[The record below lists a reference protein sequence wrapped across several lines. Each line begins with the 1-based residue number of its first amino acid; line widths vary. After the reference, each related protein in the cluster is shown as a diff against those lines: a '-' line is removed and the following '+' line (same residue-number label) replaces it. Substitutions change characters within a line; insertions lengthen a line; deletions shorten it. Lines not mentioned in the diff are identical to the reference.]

1 METTA
6 MPTGIRPIERPQG
19 PQTSGIQRRGTPAS
33 SPFAPR
39 TDVSLQNSVADV
51 ANLLSKIASTKEDA
65 MEKISPQIQKLID
78 SIMKQS
84 FSLESTLA
92 EGLGTTLESQR
103 FAMDQMFTLG
113 RMLHQMGTLVE
124 QGKPAALSDELQTLF
139 AGFKEMMAT
148 EEGKE
153 LAPTMLHKLAFDV
166 LDGKQ
171 AEDLPEMMQFLL
183 AQQGASMPAAMA
195 AQPESD
201 AFAFMK
207 QLMDYFMPRPN
218 AEETPSTPG
227 RGAQQGAP
235 QLSEETANTPEA
247 QTTQERPAGE
257 PGAAREMPG
266 AWKGMAA
273 EGDEAAARNGEAAP
287 KGGETVAKDGGAAPK
302 GSEAATKEGEA
313 ASKGGEAAE
322 KEGEA
327 ASKGAENAAKG
338 TETAQKGSETTA
350 RAAQEGQKNA
360 VRDGAVPEQN
370 AQTGEAKEGAAQ
382 QKPQGT
388 QNQNVAEQTTQQQAQ
403 QAGRGQSSQA
413 ESTTTRRGG
422 ESNAS
427 IYAWE
432 NEAEETQAE
441 KTPPDG
447 IKPQDPFAELMRK
460 GLERMRGR
468 LQQQG
473 TQPQQNEQGEM
484 QQQTSILGKM
494 PQSPAMQN
502 TPRMME
508 AMRQLAS
515 MVMENAQL
523 TQEDE
528 QLLLNFVNKDQAMLS
543 ERDAKELQALL
554 QLCEK
559 NVPASVLQS
568 AQQKGLE
575 DMPRLWAFMQLCD
588 LAMVKERD
596 GKSLK
601 RAGKSLSDF
610 ASMMKNSL
618 LPENGRTPEGHRSM
632 SFMTPLY
639 MSDEMQKPYPAYI
652 HVYDEEQK
660 DENGGPSK
668 KETWIRVCLL
678 TENIG
683 AVDVSFR
690 MYEET
695 NLDVRIYFSERE
707 NLEEFR
713 DYMDEFRASFDDK
726 PLTLMSVK
734 VGVAGVK
741 T

>member
-19 PQTSGIQRRGTPAS
+19 PQTTGVQRRGTPSA

-39 TDVSLQNSVADV
+39 TDVSLQNSVSDV
-51 ANLLSKIASTKEDA
+51 ANLLSKIASTKEEA
-65 MEKISPQIQKLID
+65 MDKISPQLQKLID
-78 SIMKQS
+78 SIMQQS

-103 FAMDQMFTLG
+103 FAMDQMFTLA
-113 RMLHQMGTLVE
+113 RMLHQMGSLAE
-124 QGKPAALSDELQTLF
+124 QGKPAALSDELQAVF
-139 AGFKEMMAT
+139 AGVKEMMMAG
-148 EEGKE
+148 EGKDM
-153 LAPTMLHKLAFDV
+153 APTMLHKLAFDI

-171 AEDLPEMMQFLL
+171 ADELPEMMQFLL
-183 AQQGASMPAAMA
+183 AHQQGASMPAVE
-195 AQPESD
+195 QPESD
-201 AFAFMK
+201 AFNFMK
-207 QLMDYFMPRPN
+207 QLMDYFMPRPD
-218 AEETPSTPG
+218 ARKT
-227 RGAQQGAP
+227 AQTQEQGTRQGEQP
-235 QLSEETANTPEA
+235 QMSEEAAAHSEA
-247 QTTQERPAGE
+247 EMTQGRLTTE
-257 PGAAREMPG
+257 PGTARDMPG
-266 AWKGMAA
+266 IWKGMAA
-273 EGDEAAARNGEAAP
+273 EGDEAATKNG
-287 KGGETVAKDGGAAPK
+287 
-302 GSEAATKEGEA
+302 
-313 ASKGGEAAE
+313 
-322 KEGEA
+322 
-327 ASKGAENAAKG
+327 
-338 TETAQKGSETTA
+338 ETAQKGEEAAAKSGDNTA
-350 RAAQEGQKNA
+350 KAAQEGTA
-360 VRDGAVPEQN
+360 PEQN

-388 QNQNVAEQTTQQQAQ
+388 LNQNAAEQTKEQQSAQQTQQA
-403 QAGRGQSSQA
+403 ARGQSAQT
-413 ESTTTRRGG
+413 ESTATRRGG

-441 KTPPDG
+441 TSLPDG

-468 LQQQG
+468 LQQQ
-473 TQPQQNEQGEM
+473 TAQPQQNEQGEM
-484 QQQTSILGKM
+484 PSPIHVFGKM
-494 PQSPAMQN
+494 QQSPAMQN

-508 AMRQLAS
+508 AMKQLAS

-528 QLLLNFVNKDQAMLS
+528 QLLLNFVNNEREMLS
-543 ERDAKELQALL
+543 EKDARELQALL

-575 DMPRLWAFMQLCD
+575 DLPRLWAFMQLCD
-588 LAMVKERD
+588 LAMIKERD

-639 MSDEMQKPYPAYI
+639 MSEDMQKPYPAYI
-652 HVYDEEQK
+652 HVYDEDKK

-707 NLEEFR
+707 NLDEFR

>member
-6 MPTGIRPIERPQG
+6 MPGVRPIERPQG
-19 PQTSGIQRRGTPAS
+19 PQTSGVQRRGTPAA

-51 ANLLSKIASTKEDA
+51 ANLLSKIASTKEEA
-65 MEKISPQIQKLID
+65 MDKISPQLQKLID
-78 SIMKQS
+78 SIMQQS

-103 FAMDQMFTLG
+103 FAMDQMFTLA
-113 RMLHQMGTLVE
+113 RMLHQMGSLAE
-124 QGKPAALSDELQTLF
+124 QGKPAALSDELQALF
-139 AGFKEMMAT
+139 SGFKEMMKT
-148 EEGKE
+148 EEGKDM
-153 LAPTMLHKLAFDV
+153 APTMLHKLAFEI

-171 AEDLPEMMQFLL
+171 AEELPELMQFLL
-183 AQQGASMPAAMA
+183 AQQQGISMSTVE
-195 AQPESD
+195 QPESD
-201 AFAFMK
+201 AFNFMK
-207 QLMDYFMPRPN
+207 QLMDYFMPHPD
-218 AEETPSTPG
+218 EGGT
-227 RGAQQGAP
+227 AQTQEQEAKQGEQS
-235 QLSEETANTPEA
+235 QLSEEAATHPEA
-247 QTTQERPAGE
+247 ETAQERPMAE
-257 PGAAREMPG
+257 PGMAREMSG
-266 AWKGMAA
+266 IWKGMTT
-273 EGDEAAARNGEAAP
+273 EGEEAAAKNGEAAQ
-287 KGGETVAKDGGAAPK
+287 KDSAA
-302 GSEAATKEGEA
+302 
-313 ASKGGEAAE
+313 
-322 KEGEA
+322 
-327 ASKGAENAAKG
+327 
-338 TETAQKGSETTA
+338 
-350 RAAQEGQKNA
+350 
-360 VRDGAVPEQN
+360 PEQN
-370 AQTGEAKEGAAQ
+370 AQIGEAKEGAAE
-382 QKPQGT
+382 QKPQGALS
-388 QNQNVAEQTTQQQAQ
+388 QNEEEQQTGQA
-403 QAGRGQSSQA
+403 ARGQSAQT
-413 ESTTTRRGG
+413 ESATTRRGG

-432 NEAEETQAE
+432 NEAEETEAATTQ
-441 KTPPDG
+441 PDG
-447 IKPQDPFAELMRK
+447 TKTQDPFAELMRK

-468 LQQQG
+468 LQQQ
-473 TQPQQNEQGEM
+473 TVQSQQNEQGEM
-484 QQQTSILGKM
+484 QQIHVFGKM

-508 AMRQLAS
+508 AMKQLAS

-528 QLLLNFVNKDQAMLS
+528 QLLLNFVNNEQEMLS
-543 ERDAKELQALL
+543 EKDARELQALL
-554 QLCEK
+554 HLCEK

-575 DMPRLWAFMQLCD
+575 DLPRLWAFMQLCD
-588 LAMVKERD
+588 LAMIKERD

-601 RAGKSLSDF
+601 KAGKSLSDF

-639 MSDEMQKPYPAYI
+639 MSEDMQKPYPAYI
-652 HVYDEEQK
+652 HVYDEEKK

-707 NLEEFR
+707 NLEDFR

-734 VGVAGVK
+734 VGVAGAN

>member
-19 PQTSGIQRRGTPAS
+19 PQTTGVQRRGTPSA

-113 RMLHQMGTLVE
+113 RMLHQMGSLVE

-207 QLMDYFMPRPN
+207 QLMDYFMPRPG
-218 AEETPSTPG
+218 ADETVSTQEH
-227 RGAQQGAP
+227 GAQQGAS
-235 QLSEETANTPEA
+235 QMSEETANTSEA
-247 QTTQERPAGE
+247 QTAQGRPAGE
-257 PGAAREMPG
+257 SGTTREMPG
-266 AWKGMAA
+266 AWKGMTA
-273 EGDEAAARNGEAAP
+273 EGDEAPTRNGEAAP

-313 ASKGGEAAE
+313 ASKG
-322 KEGEA
+322 
-327 ASKGAENAAKG
+327 AENAAKG
-338 TETAQKGSETTA
+338 TETAQKGGETTA
-350 RAAQEGQKNA
+350 KAAQEGQKNA

-370 AQTGEAKEGAAQ
+370 SQTGEAKEGAAQ

-388 QNQNVAEQTTQQQAQ
+388 TTQNTAEQTTQQQAQ
-403 QAGRGQSSQA
+403 QTGRGQSSQA
-413 ESTTTRRGG
+413 ESTTMRRGG

-432 NEAEETQAE
+432 NEAEQAQAE

-473 TQPQQNEQGEM
+473 TQPQQAEQGEM
-484 QQQTSILGKM
+484 QQQASILGKM

-508 AMRQLAS
+508 AMKQLAS

-528 QLLLNFVNKDQAMLS
+528 QLLLNFVNNEREMLS
-543 ERDAKELQALL
+543 EKDARELQALL

-588 LAMVKERD
+588 LAMIKERD

-601 RAGKSLSDF
+601 RAGKSISDF

-652 HVYDEEQK
+652 HVYDEDKK

-695 NLDVRIYFSERE
+695 NLDVRIYFSDRE
-707 NLEEFR
+707 NLEDFR

-734 VGVAGVK
+734 VGVAGAK

>member
-19 PQTSGIQRRGTPAS
+19 PQTTGVQRRGTPSA

-39 TDVSLQNSVADV
+39 TDVSLQNSVSDV
-51 ANLLSKIASTKEDA
+51 ANLLSKIASTKEEA
-65 MEKISPQIQKLID
+65 MDKISPQLQKLID
-78 SIMKQS
+78 SIMQQS

-103 FAMDQMFTLG
+103 FAMDQMFTLA
-113 RMLHQMGTLVE
+113 RMLHQMGSLAE
-124 QGKPAALSDELQTLF
+124 QGKPAALSDELQAVF
-139 AGFKEMMAT
+139 AGVKEMMMAG
-148 EEGKE
+148 EGKDM
-153 LAPTMLHKLAFDV
+153 APTMLHKLAFDI

-171 AEDLPEMMQFLL
+171 ADELPEMMQFLL
-183 AQQGASMPAAMA
+183 AHQQGASMPAVE
-195 AQPESD
+195 QPESD
-201 AFAFMK
+201 AFNFMK
-207 QLMDYFMPRPN
+207 QLMDYFMPRPD
-218 AEETPSTPG
+218 ARKT
-227 RGAQQGAP
+227 
-235 QLSEETANTPEA
+235 A
-247 QTTQERPAGE
+247 QTQEQGTRQGE
-257 PGAAREMPG
+257 QSQMSE
-266 AWKGMAA
+266 
-273 EGDEAAARNGEAAP
+273 EAAAH
-287 KGGETVAKDGGAAPK
+287 
-302 GSEAATKEGEA
+302 SEAETTQGRLTTEQNG
-313 ASKGGEAAE
+313 
-322 KEGEA
+322 
-327 ASKGAENAAKG
+327 
-338 TETAQKGSETTA
+338 ETAQKGEEAAAKSGDNTA
-350 RAAQEGQKNA
+350 KAAQEGTA
-360 VRDGAVPEQN
+360 PEQN

-382 QKPQGT
+382 QKPQRT
-388 QNQNVAEQTTQQQAQ
+388 LNQNAAEQTKEQQSAQQTQQA
-403 QAGRGQSSQA
+403 ARGQSAQT
-413 ESTTTRRGG
+413 ESTATRRGG

-441 KTPPDG
+441 TSSPDG

-468 LQQQG
+468 LQQ
-473 TQPQQNEQGEM
+473 TAQPQQNEQGEM
-484 QQQTSILGKM
+484 PSPIHVFGKM
-494 PQSPAMQN
+494 QQSPAMQN

-508 AMRQLAS
+508 AMKQLAS

-528 QLLLNFVNKDQAMLS
+528 QLLLNFVNNEREMLS
-543 ERDAKELQALL
+543 EKDARELQALL

-575 DMPRLWAFMQLCD
+575 DLPRLWAFMQLCD
-588 LAMVKERD
+588 LAMIKERD

-639 MSDEMQKPYPAYI
+639 MSEDMQKPYPAYI
-652 HVYDEEQK
+652 HVYDEDKK

-707 NLEEFR
+707 NLDEFR

-734 VGVAGVK
+734 VGVAGAK

>member
-19 PQTSGIQRRGTPAS
+19 PQTTGVQRRGTPSA

-39 TDVSLQNSVADV
+39 TDVSLQNSVSDV
-51 ANLLSKIASTKEDA
+51 ANLLSKIASTKEEA
-65 MEKISPQIQKLID
+65 MDKISPQLQKLID
-78 SIMKQS
+78 SIMQQS

-103 FAMDQMFTLG
+103 FAMDQMFTLA
-113 RMLHQMGTLVE
+113 RMLHQMGSLAE
-124 QGKPAALSDELQTLF
+124 QGKPAALSDELQAVF
-139 AGFKEMMAT
+139 AGVKEMMMAG
-148 EEGKE
+148 EGKDM
-153 LAPTMLHKLAFDV
+153 APTMLHKLAFDI

-171 AEDLPEMMQFLL
+171 ADELPEMMQFLL
-183 AQQGASMPAAMA
+183 AHQQGASMPAVE
-195 AQPESD
+195 QPESD
-201 AFAFMK
+201 AFNFMK
-207 QLMDYFMPRPN
+207 QLMDYFMPRPD
-218 AEETPSTPG
+218 ARKT
-227 RGAQQGAP
+227 AQTQEQGTR
-235 QLSEETANTPEA
+235 QGEQSQMSEEAAAHSEA
-247 QTTQERPAGE
+247 ETTQGRLTTE
-257 PGAAREMPG
+257 PGTARDMPG
-266 AWKGMAA
+266 IWKGMAA
-273 EGDEAAARNGEAAP
+273 EGDEAATKNG
-287 KGGETVAKDGGAAPK
+287 
-302 GSEAATKEGEA
+302 
-313 ASKGGEAAE
+313 
-322 KEGEA
+322 
-327 ASKGAENAAKG
+327 
-338 TETAQKGSETTA
+338 ETAQKGEEAAAKSGDNTA
-350 RAAQEGQKNA
+350 KAAQEGTA
-360 VRDGAVPEQN
+360 PEQN

-382 QKPQGT
+382 QKPQRT
-388 QNQNVAEQTTQQQAQ
+388 LNQNAAEQTKEQQSAQQTQQA
-403 QAGRGQSSQA
+403 ARGQSAQT
-413 ESTTTRRGG
+413 ESTATRRGG

-441 KTPPDG
+441 TSSPDG

-468 LQQQG
+468 LQQ
-473 TQPQQNEQGEM
+473 TAQPQQNEQGERP
-484 QQQTSILGKM
+484 SPIHVFGKM
-494 PQSPAMQN
+494 QQSPAMQN

-508 AMRQLAS
+508 AMKQLAS

-528 QLLLNFVNKDQAMLS
+528 QLLLNFVNNEREMLS
-543 ERDAKELQALL
+543 EKDARELQALL

-575 DMPRLWAFMQLCD
+575 DLPRLWAFMQLCD
-588 LAMVKERD
+588 LAMIKERD

-639 MSDEMQKPYPAYI
+639 MSEDMQKPYPAYI
-652 HVYDEEQK
+652 HVYDEDKK

-707 NLEEFR
+707 NLDEFR

-734 VGVAGVK
+734 VGVAGAK

>member
-19 PQTSGIQRRGTPAS
+19 PQTTGIQRRGTPAS

-51 ANLLSKIASTKEDA
+51 ASLLSKIASTKEEA
-65 MEKISPQIQKLID
+65 MDKISPQLQKLID

-113 RMLHQMGTLVE
+113 RMLHQMGSLAE
-124 QGKPAALSDELQTLF
+124 QGKPAALSDELQAVF
-139 AGFKEMMAT
+139 AGVKEMMET
-148 EEGKE
+148 PEGKD
-153 LAPTMLHKLAFDV
+153 LAPTMLHKLAFEI

-171 AEDLPEMMQFLL
+171 AEDLPEIMQFLL

-201 AFAFMK
+201 AFGFMK
-207 QLMDYFMPRPN
+207 KLMDYFMPRPG
-218 AEETPSTPG
+218 AGETAPAQEQ
-227 RGAQQGAP
+227 GAQQGAA
-235 QLSEETANTPEA
+235 QMYEETANSTNAEA

-266 AWKGMAA
+266 TWKGMAA
-273 EGDEAAARNGEAAP
+273 EGEEAPARNGEAAP
-287 KGGETVAKDGGAAPK
+287 KGGETVAKDGEAAAK
-302 GSEAATKEGEA
+302 GSEAAARDGEA
-313 ASKGGEAAE
+313 AP
-322 KEGEA
+322 
-327 ASKGAENAAKG
+327 KGAETAAKG
-338 TETAQKGSETTA
+338 SGTAAAEGGETAAK
-350 RAAQEGQKNA
+350 AAQEGQKNA
-360 VRDGAVPEQN
+360 VRDGSVPEQN
-370 AQTGEAKEGAAQ
+370 MQTGEAKEGAAQ

-388 QNQNVAEQTTQQQAQ
+388 PSQNAAEQTAEQQTQ
-403 QAGRGQSSQA
+403 QAGRGQSPRT
-413 ESTTTRRGG
+413 ESTMTRRGG

-441 KTPPDG
+441 KTLPDG

-468 LQQQG
+468 LQQQAV
-473 TQPQQNEQGEM
+473 QSQQNEQGEM
-484 QQQTSILGKM
+484 PQQSSILGKM
-494 PQSPAMQN
+494 PQSSAMQN

-508 AMRQLAS
+508 AMKQLAS

-528 QLLLNFVNKDQAMLS
+528 QLLLNFVNKDQAMLT
-543 ERDAKELQALL
+543 EREAKELQALL

-575 DMPRLWAFMQLCD
+575 DLPRLWAFMQLCD
-588 LAMVKERD
+588 LAMIKERD

-601 RAGKSLSDF
+601 RAGKSISDF

-652 HVYDEEQK
+652 HVYDEEKK

>member
-19 PQTSGIQRRGTPAS
+19 PQTTGVQRRGTPSA

-39 TDVSLQNSVADV
+39 TDVSLQNSVSDV
-51 ANLLSKIASTKEDA
+51 ANLLSKIASTKEEA
-65 MEKISPQIQKLID
+65 MDKISPQLQKLID
-78 SIMKQS
+78 SIMQQS

-103 FAMDQMFTLG
+103 FAMDQMFTLA
-113 RMLHQMGTLVE
+113 RMLHQMGSLAE
-124 QGKPAALSDELQTLF
+124 QGKPAALSDELQAVF
-139 AGFKEMMAT
+139 AGVKEMMMAG
-148 EEGKE
+148 EGKDM
-153 LAPTMLHKLAFDV
+153 APTMLHKLAFDI

-171 AEDLPEMMQFLL
+171 ADELPEMMQFLL
-183 AQQGASMPAAMA
+183 AHQQGASMPAVE
-195 AQPESD
+195 QPESD
-201 AFAFMK
+201 AFNFMK
-207 QLMDYFMPRPN
+207 QLMDYFMPRPG
-218 AEETPSTPG
+218 ADKTVST
-227 RGAQQGAP
+227 QEQGARQGASQMP
-235 QLSEETANTPEA
+235 EETANTPEA
-247 QTTQERPAGE
+247 QTAQGRSASES
-257 PGAAREMPG
+257 GATREMPG
-266 AWKGMAA
+266 TWKGMAT
-273 EGDEAAARNGEAAP
+273 EGNEAPARNGEAAP
-287 KGGETVAKDGGAAPK
+287 KGGETVAKDGEAAPK
-302 GSEAATKEGEA
+302 GSEAATKEGGTA
-313 ASKGGEAAE
+313 PTD
-322 KEGEA
+322 
-327 ASKGAENAAKG
+327 AENATKG
-338 TETAQKGSETTA
+338 SETAQKGGETAA
-350 RAAQEGQKNA
+350 RAAQEGQKN
-360 VRDGAVPEQN
+360 VLRDGAVPEQN

-388 QNQNVAEQTTQQQAQ
+388 LNQNAAEQTKEQQSAQQTQQA
-403 QAGRGQSSQA
+403 ARGQSAQT
-413 ESTTTRRGG
+413 ESTATRRGG

-441 KTPPDG
+441 TSSPDG

-468 LQQQG
+468 LQQQ
-473 TQPQQNEQGEM
+473 TAQPQQNEQGEM
-484 QQQTSILGKM
+484 PSPIHVFGKM
-494 PQSPAMQN
+494 QQSPAMQN

-508 AMRQLAS
+508 AMKQLAS

-528 QLLLNFVNKDQAMLS
+528 QLLLNFVNNEREMLS
-543 ERDAKELQALL
+543 EKDARELQALL

-575 DMPRLWAFMQLCD
+575 DLPRLWAFMQLCD
-588 LAMVKERD
+588 LAMIKERD

-639 MSDEMQKPYPAYI
+639 MSEDMQKPYPAYI
-652 HVYDEEQK
+652 HVYDEDKK

-707 NLEEFR
+707 NLDEFR

-734 VGVAGVK
+734 VGVAGAK

>member
-19 PQTSGIQRRGTPAS
+19 PQTTGVQRRGTPSA

-39 TDVSLQNSVADV
+39 TDVSLQNSVSDV
-51 ANLLSKIASTKEDA
+51 ANLLSKIASTKEEA
-65 MEKISPQIQKLID
+65 MDKISPQLQKLID
-78 SIMKQS
+78 SIMQQS

-103 FAMDQMFTLG
+103 FAMDQMFTLA
-113 RMLHQMGTLVE
+113 RMLHQMGSLAE
-124 QGKPAALSDELQTLF
+124 QGKPAALSDELQAVF
-139 AGFKEMMAT
+139 AGVKEMMMAG
-148 EEGKE
+148 EGKDM
-153 LAPTMLHKLAFDV
+153 APTMLHKLAFDI

-171 AEDLPEMMQFLL
+171 ADELPEMMQFLL
-183 AQQGASMPAAMA
+183 AHQQGASMPTVE
-195 AQPESD
+195 QPESD
-201 AFAFMK
+201 AFNFMK
-207 QLMDYFMPRPN
+207 QLMDYFMPRPD
-218 AEETPSTPG
+218 ARKT
-227 RGAQQGAP
+227 AQTQEQGTRQGEQP
-235 QLSEETANTPEA
+235 QMSEEAAAHSEA
-247 QTTQERPAGE
+247 ETTQGRLTTE
-257 PGAAREMPG
+257 PGTARDMPG
-266 AWKGMAA
+266 IWKGMAA
-273 EGDEAAARNGEAAP
+273 EGDEAATKNG
-287 KGGETVAKDGGAAPK
+287 
-302 GSEAATKEGEA
+302 
-313 ASKGGEAAE
+313 
-322 KEGEA
+322 
-327 ASKGAENAAKG
+327 
-338 TETAQKGSETTA
+338 ETAQKGEEAAVKSGDNTA
-350 RAAQEGQKNA
+350 KAAQEGTA
-360 VRDGAVPEQN
+360 PEQN

-388 QNQNVAEQTTQQQAQ
+388 LNQNAAEQTKEQQSAQQTQQA
-403 QAGRGQSSQA
+403 ARGQSAQT
-413 ESTTTRRGG
+413 ESTATRRGG

-441 KTPPDG
+441 TSSPDG

-468 LQQQG
+468 LQQQ
-473 TQPQQNEQGEM
+473 TAQPQQNEQGEM
-484 QQQTSILGKM
+484 PSPIHVFGKM
-494 PQSPAMQN
+494 QQSPAMQN

-508 AMRQLAS
+508 AMKQLAS

-528 QLLLNFVNKDQAMLS
+528 QLLLNFVNNEREMLS
-543 ERDAKELQALL
+543 EKDARELQALL

-575 DMPRLWAFMQLCD
+575 DLPRLWAFMQLCD
-588 LAMVKERD
+588 LAMIKERD

-639 MSDEMQKPYPAYI
+639 MSEDMQKPYPAYI
-652 HVYDEEQK
+652 HVYDEDKK

-707 NLEEFR
+707 NLDEFR

-734 VGVAGVK
+734 VGVAGAK